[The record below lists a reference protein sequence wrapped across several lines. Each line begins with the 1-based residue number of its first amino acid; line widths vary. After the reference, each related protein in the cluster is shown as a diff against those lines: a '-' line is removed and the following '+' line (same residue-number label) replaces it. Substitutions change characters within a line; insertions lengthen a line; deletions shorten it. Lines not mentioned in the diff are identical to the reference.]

1 MKNVAIIATSLN
13 PESKSQVLAAKLA
26 AVLTD
31 RGVTVET
38 IDMRRYDLPLAGT
51 PGCWD
56 HPDLAHFKSVLER
69 ASHLVFAVPVY
80 CYGANAVAKN
90 VIELLGR
97 SFTEKVVGFMCA
109 AGGQGS
115 YMSVMSLA
123 NSLMLD
129 FRSVIVPRFFYTS
142 GTDWTEAGELNPEL
156 ENRLVM
162 LCEDLQRVSVVPSQ

>member
-13 PESKSQVLAAKLA
+13 PTSKSQVLATMLAK
-26 AVLTD
+26 VLTD

-38 IDMRRYDLPLAGT
+38 IDLRQHELPLAGT
-51 PGCWD
+51 PGCWE
-56 HPDLAHFKSVLER
+56 HPELAHFNGVLER
-69 ASHLVFAVPVY
+69 ASHIVFAVPVY
-80 CYGANAVAKN
+80 CYGANAAAKN

-97 SFTEKVVGFMCA
+97 GFTEKVVGFMCA

-129 FRSVIVPRFFYTS
+129 FRTVIVPRFFYATED
-142 GTDWTEAGELNPEL
+142 DWTEAGELKPEL

-162 LCEDLQRVSVVPSQ
+162 LYEDLKRVSVVPSE